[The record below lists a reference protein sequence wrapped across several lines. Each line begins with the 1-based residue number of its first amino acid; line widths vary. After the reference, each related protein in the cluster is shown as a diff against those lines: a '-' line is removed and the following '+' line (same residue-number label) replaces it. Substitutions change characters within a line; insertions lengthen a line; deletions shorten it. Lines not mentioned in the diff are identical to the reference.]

1 MATAKALEK
10 VFQNPDIIDA
20 IVNQDWKEVYRLAD
34 DSILSSDISKFT
46 LILYEAGLLENY
58 MSIETLPENMF
69 YNIKYPFD
77 RLPYKLNYISY
88 GVFSRTT
95 FDFSKLVLPST
106 LKVIEPEAFYK
117 SKGITNLI
125 VPESVWL
132 IGDDAFAHM
141 IDLKSI
147 TFPVS
152 AALGMSVVRHC
163 PLLEEIHLTGLASS
177 IEEEG
182 ISEDVVF
189 YIDRKAKKL
198 GQQLRSRGY
207 EVIEE

>member
-1 MATAKALEK
+1 
-10 VFQNPDIIDA
+10 
-20 IVNQDWKEVYRLAD
+20 
-34 DSILSSDISKFT
+34 
-46 LILYEAGLLENY
+46 

-77 RLPYKLNYISY
+77 RLPYKLNCIGY

-95 FDFSKLVLPST
+95 FDFSELILPST
-106 LKVIEPEAFYK
+106 LKVIEPDAFYK

-125 VPESVWL
+125 VPESVWI
-132 IGDDAFAHM
+132 IGDEAFAHM

-152 AALGMSVVRHC
+152 AGLGISIVRHC
-163 PLLEEIHLTGLASS
+163 PSLEEIHLTGLASS
-177 IEEEG
+177 IEEDTIYD

-198 GQQLRSRGY
+198 GQ
-207 EVIEE
+207 